1 MVASAPTHPLIW
13 IRTRH
18 GLHLIV
24 LTLSAAAQRASC
36 GRRLG
41 WPAARR
47 RMHTCGAACLC
58 PPRTAASSRSLQA
71 RPRAAVLAQ
80 PQHNVGR
87 ECALPLRVRMRTRIA
102 GAGRAC
108 GARQPQR
115 TPVLGRPPGLP
126 GARQAQRAHLGGSA
140 ELGSARRA
148 GDSHSVALAAD
159 GAVWA
164 WGTFRDASGVYGFS
178 PSQRIALLP
187 ALVHAPASAAERV
200 VKVASGA
207 GRGPARAPNP
217 GRRAAGR
224 AGGAR
229 RVASRHRPLSNM
241 PACKCRAR
249 RGSVA

>member
-1 MVASAPTHPLIW
+1 MSLHRAVLMLPT
-13 IRTRH
+13 
-18 GLHLIV
+18 IV
-24 LTLSAAAQRASC
+24 YPIPI
-36 GRRLG
+36 
-41 WPAARR
+41 PAAR
-47 RMHTCGAACLC
+47 
-58 PPRTAASSRSLQA
+58 
-71 RPRAAVLAQ
+71 
-80 PQHNVGR
+80 
-87 ECALPLRVRMRTRIA
+87 A
-102 GAGRAC
+102 GADHVAALTAVG
-108 GARQPQR
+108 G
-115 TPVLGRPPGLP
+115 VLT
-126 GARQAQRAHLGGSA
+126 
-140 ELGSARRA
+140 
-148 GDSHSVALAAD
+148 
-159 GAVWA
+159 

-241 PACKCRAR
+241 PACKCHAR